1 MTNKSNIIIGLLLVS
16 ILLSIIFGA
25 VLIDKND
32 TIIKNAEK
40 NAESN
45 TLMTST
51 RSTTTPAENFYLDQR
66 VIDLEKFLT
75 QEENLLED
83 RRVILDKELDD
94 LRDIKVLNQ
103 SVFEQINEVRVR
115 LGRKEIDRDWGI
127 DLDNYDELPLLPA
140 ESRYFSPSIT
150 RDNLKYDPRDFEEFK
165 VIAPRV
171 KIDRSNVDEYLR
183 TVRIKALRTTDIADN
198 VRIRIKRTA
207 VRSYNNRRR
216 NCRLNLRLNRLRSM
230 LGEEVPTDN
239 LGQCSPIEKQVYFE
253 KSGYDANNLSANGFT
268 SQEIDGMFP

>member
-40 NAESN
+40 KTESN
-45 TLMTST
+45 PLMTST

-83 RRVILDKELDD
+83 RRVILDKESDD

-103 SVFEQINEVRVR
+103 SVFEQINEARVR
-115 LGRKEIDRDWGI
+115 LGRKEIDRDWAI

-150 RDNLKYDPRDFEEFK
+150 RDNLKYDPKDFDEFK

-183 TVRIKALRTTDIADN
+183 TIKIKAFRTTDIANN
-198 VRIRIKRTA
+198 VSIRIKRTA

-230 LGEEVPTDN
+230 LGDEVPTDN
-239 LGQCSPIEKQVYFE
+239 VGRCSPIEKQVYFE